1 MRSLRTL
8 DSLMSEHLYNVPSWV
23 IAGVLL
29 ASMAVAKECGYRV
42 GLRRGWVG
50 EKQAKEHI
58 HAIQNSIL
66 GILALLLGFT
76 FSLALQRFDSR
87 SEAVEAEASAIEGM
101 WIRSG
106 FLPAKVRDEARV
118 RTREYLELRIQSG
131 ALSVA
136 EQAQREALRSDAV
149 AMQRRLTRL
158 ALEAAQLDSA
168 GQAVAPFV
176 EAVEEVCDSY
186 RKRLAGLNRHVPEV
200 VLLLLFGTF
209 LVAGGIVGYAAGVA
223 GHRPSIVSYLMV
235 GLVVVLVFLILD
247 LDRPRRGLIEVDQR
261 GLEEVRAAMR
271 D

>member
-1 MRSLRTL
+1 
-8 DSLMSEHLYNVPSWV
+8 
-23 IAGVLL
+23 
-29 ASMAVAKECGYRV
+29 
-42 GLRRGWVG
+42 
-50 EKQAKEHI
+50 
-58 HAIQNSIL
+58 
-66 GILALLLGFT
+66 
-76 FSLALQRFDSR
+76 
-87 SEAVEAEASAIEGM
+87 M

-149 AMQRRLTRL
+149 AMQRRLNGL

-176 EAVEEVCDSY
+176 EAVQGVCESY
-186 RKRLAGLNRHVPEV
+186 RRRLSGLDRHVPEV
-200 VLLLLFGTF
+200 VLLLLYGTF
-209 LVAGGIVGYAAGVA
+209 LVAGGIVGYAAGVS

-235 GLVVVLVFLILD
+235 GLVVVLVFIILD

-261 GLEEVRAAMR
+261 GLEEVRAVMR
-271 D
+271 E